1 MPRTVL
7 NAIPVLPHLI
17 LTEPHSVGAMI
28 THFIDEEIET

>member
-17 LTEPHSVGAMI
+17 LTEPHNVGAI
-28 THFIDEEIET
+28 IIHFIDEETET